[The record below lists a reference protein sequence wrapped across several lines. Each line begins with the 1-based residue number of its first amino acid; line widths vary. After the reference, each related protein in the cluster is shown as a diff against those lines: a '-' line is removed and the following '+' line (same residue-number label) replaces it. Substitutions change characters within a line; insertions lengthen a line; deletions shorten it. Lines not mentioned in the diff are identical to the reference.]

1 MTFWRRQSRGS
12 VHFAFLQHHP
22 QHSRQTAELQLRDIT
37 TVFSIRM
44 QHHRILQPDLACA
57 AVVYVKSADSA
68 TRNGRHKNVRHF
80 GIPCTLQI
88 ESFPSVASAF
98 GAMGTPPP
106 SALKFI
112 AAI

>member
-1 MTFWRRQSRGS
+1 MPFWRRQSRGS

-57 AVVYVKSADSA
+57 AVVYVKSADS
-68 TRNGRHKNVRHF
+68 RMLCRHEER
-80 GIPCTLQI
+80 Q
-88 ESFPSVASAF
+88 A
-98 GAMGTPPP
+98 
-106 SALKFI
+106 
-112 AAI
+112 